1 MKKKF
6 LKKSLLIE
14 RSYPYFIA
22 IVFVIICITKQ
33 INFVESKNLK
43 DALGSISTIYSLIL
57 GFLGAI
63 LPVILG
69 MKNESKLVRY
79 LFEKDE
85 NKLFLKYL
93 KADIFWGLIGLFVS
107 VALYFNDVKEM
118 NNVKYNLFYILE
130 FLFVLFCILTYRC
143 LKNMLDL
150 IFSDDSQ
157 LGVGIPE
164 QHRSSEDEKKIQR
177 QFMQEEHQDPS

>member
-1 MKKKF
+1 LKKKF
-6 LKKSLLIE
+6 LEKSLLIE

-22 IVFVIICITKQ
+22 IVFVIICIVKQ
-33 INFVESKNLK
+33 INFVESENLK
-43 DALGSISTIYSLIL
+43 DALESINTIYSLIL

-93 KADIFWGLIGLFVS
+93 KANIFWGLIGLFVS
-107 VALYFNDVKEM
+107 VALYFNDVKMM
-118 NNVKYNLFYILE
+118 NRAKDGLFYALE
-130 FLFVLFCILTYRC
+130 FLFVLFCVLTYRC

-150 IFSDDSQ
+150 IFSDDNH
-157 LGVGIPE
+157 LGIEMPE
-164 QHRSSEDEKKIQR
+164 QHRSTEDEKKIQR
-177 QFMQEEHQDPS
+177 QFMDEEPQDPS